1 VVSRASRL
9 LWVVLLSVWLAG
21 CGTPTPYQAATD
33 GFGYSDQQLE
43 NNRFRVSF
51 AGNSLTRRGT
61 VQDYLLYRA
70 AELTLEHHHDYFTIV
85 NQNLERSTAY
95 QGTGYNN
102 FGFWPWRPGWIGP
115 SNYAAY
121 PVDSY
126 TAFADIVMGDGPKPA
141 GNLNSFNAR
150 DVIHSLGPT
159 IVRPKEGSS

>member
-1 VVSRASRL
+1 VSRPSRL
-9 LWVVLLSVWLAG
+9 LLVVLLSAWLAG
-21 CGTPTPYQAATD
+21 CATPTPYQPATN

-43 NNRFRVSF
+43 NNRYRVTF
-51 AGNSLTRRGT
+51 AGNSFTRRGT
-61 VQDYLLYRA
+61 VQDYLLYHA

-95 QGTGYNN
+95 QGTGYNT
-102 FGFWPWRPGWIGP
+102 FGFWPWSPGWIGP
-115 SNYAAY
+115 SNYTAY

-150 DVIHSLGPT
+150 DVIHWLGPT
-159 IVRPKEGSS
+159 IKRPKESPS